1 MPESEATLALAHLSD
16 GSYQHVGRSAATAGC
31 SDPTG
36 SGRVEPPDGGRA
48 ALAEILATYPPR
60 RDNLIPVLQE
70 VQERHGYLS
79 EDALRAL
86 AVASG
91 ISENEIYGVATFYAQ
106 FRFQPP
112 AEHTIH
118 VCEGTACHVRG
129 GHQLMHDFEERLNL
143 NAGEMTPD
151 HRFGLERVACV
162 GCCALAPVVLV
173 DGKVRAGMKPKQVRG
188 LLAQLGHK
196 PNGKVA

>member
-1 MPESEATLALAHLSD
+1 MPDSEAT
-16 GSYQHVGRSAATAGC
+16 AA
-31 SDPTG
+31 
-36 SGRVEPPDGGRA
+36 V
-48 ALAEILATYPPR
+48 AEILAGYPPR
-60 RDNLIPVLQE
+60 RDNLIPILQE

-79 EDALRAL
+79 EDAVGAL
-86 AVASG
+86 AAASG

-106 FRFQPP
+106 FRFRPP

-129 GHQLMHDFEERLNL
+129 GHQLMHDFEERLAIT
-143 NAGEMTPD
+143 AGEMTAD

-196 PNGKVA
+196 PNGNAA